1 MSTPNTSAEMSSP
14 LFDSYKLSLLMLAV
28 AFFIMFV
35 PAYHDLSKNAWATDS
50 NGHGPIIL
58 GLVLWLLWREREEI
72 LRASTG
78 ASPLWGMLWIVVGGL
93 SYVIGRSQGI
103 DTIEAGAQIPIL
115 IGCLLL
121 IGGAGSLRKAW
132 FPIFFL
138 CFMVPLP
145 GVLTQMITLPL
156 KSAVSYVAEGLLY
169 WVGYPVGRAG
179 VTLVIGPY
187 QLLVAD
193 ACSGLNSIFTLEA
206 LGLFYMK
213 LMNYKS
219 TARNVILAILI
230 IPISFISNV
239 TRVLCLILI
248 TYYFGDQVG
257 QGFMHGFAGMLLFG
271 VALVLI
277 FAVDLILAAFFDKPK
292 ATQPPAQAAA

>member
-1 MSTPNTSAEMSSP
+1 
-14 LFDSYKLSLLMLAV
+14 
-28 AFFIMFV
+28 MFA
-35 PAYHDLSKNAWATDS
+35 PAYLDLSQGAWATDS

-58 GLVLWLLWREREEI
+58 GLVFWLLWQEREEI

-78 ASPLWGMLWIVVGGL
+78 PSTFWGLLWIALGGL
-93 SYVIGRSQGI
+93 AYVLGRSQGI
-103 DTIEAGAQIPIL
+103 NTIDTGAQLPIL

-121 IGGAGSLRKAW
+121 TGGRGSLRKAW
-132 FPIFFL
+132 FPLFFL
-138 CFMVPLP
+138 CFMIPLP

-156 KSAVSYVAEGLLY
+156 KAAVSYVAEGVLY
-169 WVGYPVGRAG
+169 WFGYPVGRAG

-213 LMNYKS
+213 LMSYQSK
-219 TARNVILAILI
+219 ARNILLAVAI
-230 IPISFISNV
+230 IPISFVSNV
-239 TRVLCLILI
+239 VRVICLILI
-248 TYYFGDQVG
+248 TYYYGDQVG

-271 VALVLI
+271 VALILI
-277 FAVDLILAAFFDKPK
+277 FFFDLLLTKYFDQPK
-292 ATQPPAQAAA
+292 NQPAKGA

>member
-1 MSTPNTSAEMSSP
+1 M
-14 LFDSYKLSLLMLAV
+14 
-28 AFFIMFV
+28 
-35 PAYHDLSKNAWATDS
+35 
-50 NGHGPIIL
+50 
-58 GLVLWLLWREREEI
+58 WLLWREREDI
-72 LRASTG
+72 LGASTG
-78 ASPLWGMLWIVVGGL
+78 ASPFWGLLWIVVGAL
-93 SYVIGRSQGI
+93 AYILGRSQGI
-103 DTIEAGAQIPIL
+103 DTVEAGSQIPVL

-121 IGGAGSLRKAW
+121 VGGAGSLRKAW

-156 KSAVSYVAEGLLY
+156 KAAVSYVSEGLLY

-179 VTLVIGPY
+179 VTLVIGQY

-213 LMNYKS
+213 LMNYQS
-219 TARNVILAILI
+219 RMRNIFLALVI

-239 TRVLCLILI
+239 TRVICLILV
-248 TYYFGDQVG
+248 TYYFGDRVG

-277 FAVDLILAAFFDKPK
+277 FIVDAILSKYVDAPTKPS
-292 ATQPPAQAAA
+292 AQTVA

>member
-1 MSTPNTSAEMSSP
+1 M
-14 LFDSYKLSLLMLAV
+14 LLAA
-28 AFFIMFV
+28 AFLIMFV
-35 PAYHDLSKNAWATDS
+35 PAYHDLSQSAWATDS

-58 GLVLWLLWREREEI
+58 GLVMWLLWKDREAI
-72 LRASTG
+72 LAASTG
-78 ASPLWGMLWIVVGGL
+78 PSPILGTFWILMGGL
-93 SYVIGRSQGI
+93 SYVLGRSQGI
-103 DTIEAGAQIPIL
+103 DTIEAGAQIPVL
-115 IGCLLL
+115 MGCLLL
-121 IGGAGSLRKAW
+121 VGGGGSLRKSW

-156 KSAVSYVAEGLLY
+156 KSAVSYVAENVLY
-169 WVGYPVGRAG
+169 LAGYPVGRAG

-187 QLLVAD
+187 HLLVAD

-213 LMNYKS
+213 LMSYQSK
-219 TARNVILAILI
+219 ARNILLAVMI

-239 TRVLCLILI
+239 VRVIALILI

-277 FAVDLILAAFFDKPK
+277 FGFDLLLAKFYDKKAPPK
-292 ATQPPAQAAA
+292 QTQAAT

>member
-1 MSTPNTSAEMSSP
+1 MSTTGAVSSAP
-14 LFDSYKLSLLMLAV
+14 GTLLFEQHKWALLVLAG
-28 AFFIMFV
+28 AFVLMFA
-35 PAYHDLSKNAWATDS
+35 PAYLDLSQGAWATDS

-58 GLVLWLLWREREEI
+58 GLVFWLLWREREEI

-78 ASPLWGMLWIVVGGL
+78 PSTFWGLLWILLGGL
-93 SYVIGRSQGI
+93 AYVLGRSQGI
-103 DTIEAGAQIPIL
+103 NTIDTGAQLPIL

-121 IGGAGSLRKAW
+121 TGGRGSLRRAW
-132 FPIFFL
+132 FPLFFL
-138 CFMVPLP
+138 CFMIPLP

-156 KSAVSYVAEGLLY
+156 KAAVSYVAEGVLY
-169 WVGYPVGRAG
+169 WFGYPVGRAG

-213 LMNYKS
+213 LMSYQSK
-219 TARNVILAILI
+219 ARNILLAVTI

-239 TRVLCLILI
+239 VRVICLILI
-248 TYYFGDQVG
+248 TYYYGDQVG

-271 VALVLI
+271 VALILI
-277 FAVDLILAAFFDKPK
+277 FLFDLVLTKYFDQPKNQPAK
-292 ATQPPAQAAA
+292 AT

>member
-1 MSTPNTSAEMSSP
+1 MSSSLAAP
-14 LFDSYKLSLLMLAV
+14 RPSLALFEAHKLSLGLLAI
-28 AFFIMFV
+28 AFLVMYV
-35 PAYHDLSKNAWATDS
+35 PAYFSLSQGAWGTDS

-58 GLVLWLLWREREEI
+58 GLVFWLLWTDREEI
-72 LRASTG
+72 LKASSG
-78 ASPLWGMLWIVVGGL
+78 ASPYWGLIWIVLGAMA
-93 SYVIGRSQGI
+93 YVLGRSQGI
-103 DTIEAGAQIPIL
+103 DTIEVGSQLPIL

-121 IGGAGSLRKAW
+121 IGGAGALRKAW

-156 KSAVSYVAEGLLY
+156 KAAVSYVSEGLLY
-169 WVGYPVGRAG
+169 WAGYPIGRAG

-213 LMNYKS
+213 LMNYTS
-219 TARNVILAILI
+219 RSRNIFLALMI

-239 TRVLCLILI
+239 TRVICLILI

-271 VALVLI
+271 VALILI
-277 FAVDLILAAFFDKPK
+277 FGLDAILSKFFDKPAEK
-292 ATQPPAQAAA
+292 LTQSEA

>member
-1 MSTPNTSAEMSSP
+1 MTAAQHRDTPPA
-14 LFDSYKLSLLMLAV
+14 LFEQHKITLALLAAV
-28 AFFIMFV
+28 FLLMFV
-35 PAYHDLSKNAWATDS
+35 PVYHDLSQTAWATDS

-58 GLVLWLLWREREEI
+58 GLVMWMLWRDREVI
-72 LRASTG
+72 LQG
-78 ASPLWGMLWIVVGGL
+78 ATSPSPVWGMLWISAGMVMYILGH
-93 SYVIGRSQGI
+93 SQGI
-103 DTIEAGAQIPIL
+103 DTVETAAQLPIL

-121 IGGAGSLRKAW
+121 IGGSGALRKAW

-156 KSAVSYVAEGLLY
+156 KSAVSFVAEGVLHNI
-169 WVGYPVGRAG
+169 GYPVGRAG

-213 LMNYKS
+213 LMSYQSK
-219 TARNVILAILI
+219 TRNIILALMI
-230 IPISFISNV
+230 IPISFVSNV
-239 TRVLCLILI
+239 TRVICLILI

-257 QGFMHGFAGMLLFG
+257 QGFMHGFAGMVLFG
-271 VALVLI
+271 VALTLI
-277 FAVDLILAAFFDKPK
+277 FGFDLILSRIFDKPK
-292 ATQPPAQAAA
+292 PAVGNQTS